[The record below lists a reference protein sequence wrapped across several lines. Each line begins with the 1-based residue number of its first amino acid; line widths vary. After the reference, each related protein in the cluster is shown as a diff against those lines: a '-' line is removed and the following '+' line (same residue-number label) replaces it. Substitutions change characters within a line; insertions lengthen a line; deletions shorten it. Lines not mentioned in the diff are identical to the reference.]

1 MSKTELEAVFD
12 HLHARRRHD
21 LAAVAAGLDPR
32 VVHSGVEPGLVCIG
46 RDQVLENVRNSFA
59 HDDPGLERIELIDAG
74 DRVVVGLAGPRF
86 RDHPFLTGQLF
97 IVFTVYDGKIVRMDD
112 YRTRDE
118 ALRAAGAPAPATGNP
133 SPSDF

>member
-59 HDDPGLERIELIDAG
+59 HDDPGLERLELIDAG
-74 DRVVVGLAGPRF
+74 DRVVVGLTGPRF

-97 IVFTVYDGKIVRMDD
+97 IVYTVREGKIMRMDD

-118 ALRAAGAPAPATGNP
+118 ALSAAGAPPPATGNL